1 MSAEANKAVV
11 RRHFEQI
18 VSAGEYD
25 LADELFGPTH
35 AAHGAAPDAPRG
47 PAVATTAWR
56 RWRPAFPDWRAAVE
70 FQVAEGDL
78 VVTRVTGRGTHLGPL
93 TGPRWG
99 RIEPTSRAVTVAATA
114 VHRLAGG
121 KIVEVWETWD
131 FLGLLQQLGLI
142 PAPVRP
148 PDDG

>member
-11 RRHFEQI
+11 RRLFERI

-25 LADELFGPTH
+25 LADQLFGPTH
-35 AAHGAAPDAPRG
+35 AGHGAAPDAPRG
-47 PAVATTAWR
+47 PVVATTAWR
-56 RWRPAFPDWRAAVE
+56 RWRTAFPDWRATIE

-78 VVTRVTGRGTHLGPL
+78 VVTRVTGRGTHRGPL

-99 RIEPTSRAVTVAATA
+99 RIEPTGRAVTVAATA
-114 VHRLAGG
+114 VHRLAEG

-131 FLGLLQQLGLI
+131 FLGLLQQLGLV
-142 PAPVRP
+142 PTPVRP